1 MIFYL
6 TNGSTLCGTQAD
18 ARALDR
24 DFEQI
29 DIPVDKA
36 GLMKFVNDL
45 YARLAADADDPSPL
59 PAPTSPSTAELRQK
73 IDTWFEPIPDTGPS
87 RPIDRLLATA
97 TYTEALRI
105 NQASVERMIEALIEK
120 RDQREKRPQIVDSDP
135 GEFS

>member
-1 MIFYL
+1 MIFYM
-6 TNGSTLCGTQAD
+6 TKGATLCGTQAD

-36 GLMKFVNDL
+36 GLMAFVNDL
-45 YARLAADADDPSPL
+45 YQKIAAADVSFQ
-59 PAPTSPSTAELRQK
+59 PAPTPSTAELRQK
-73 IDTWFEPIPDTGPS
+73 IDTWFEPISNTGPS

-105 NQASVERMIEALIEK
+105 NQASVERMIEALLEK
-120 RDQREKRPQIVDSDP
+120 RAQSC
-135 GEFS
+135 